1 MDDSGVRDDTAVVPA
16 PRPDLGSHRVRI
28 CVRHDARHRPC
39 RPEASPCTGQL
50 PGSEAGGSKRLR
62 ISCPALTVSADDLLE
77 IIAADPMFRAG
88 HLLGADNGS

>member
-1 MDDSGVRDDTAVVPA
+1 VDDSGVRDDTAVVAA

-28 CVRHDARHRPC
+28 RVRHDARHRPG